1 MAKGQ
6 MSIISVAAMGVGA
19 MVGAGIFSLMGQA
32 ALVAGKYVYVSY
44 LLGGVVAL
52 LSGITYARLG
62 TRYPSAGGILTYF
75 NKGFG
80 LGTTAGAL
88 GLIYFATLAVT
99 VAMVAQAFGAYAA
112 ALLHMAGLHLPQA
125 FLSGFIIIA
134 LGLLNIQGSG
144 AVGRAEVVLV
154 AIKLTILLL
163 LVAVGMPGLVPSAPH
178 HTLDNLNLTD
188 FCGSVGL
195 CFFAYAGYGMMANAA
210 PDLSNPRRML
220 PHAIVLSIGA
230 VTLLYVLLA
239 LVITDKISPEQ
250 LAAHADT
257 AIAAAAAPV
266 LGSAGY
272 VCVAVAALVATASA
286 INATLFSMLRI
297 MDTLARRGELSSR
310 LAVRIWKDGSSG
322 FGGVLLICLLMAV
335 FMRLGQTANIAGGTF
350 LISYMAVY
358 VAHWRLRRET
368 RTPGWQIIPGAMLML
383 GIFIGYMTSLYEKT
397 PHIPALIALIVVAS
411 FLAEKIMRRFDKKTK
426 N

>member
-1 MAKGQ
+1 
-6 MSIISVAAMGVGA
+6 MSIISVAAMGIGA

-44 LLGGVVAL
+44 LLGGIVAL

-80 LGTTAGAL
+80 CGTAAGAL

-99 VAMVAQAFGAYAA
+99 VAMVSQAFGAYGA
-112 ALLHMAGLHLPQA
+112 ALLHMAGLYLPA
-125 FLSGFIIIA
+125 HFLSGFIIIA

-144 AVGRAEVVLV
+144 TVGRAEVVLV

-163 LVAVGMPGLVPSAPH
+163 LVAAGMPGLTPAAPH
-178 HTLDNLNLTD
+178 HTLDDLTLTD

-220 PHAIVLSIGA
+220 PHAIVLAIGA

-239 LVITDKISPEQ
+239 LVITDKIAPAE
-250 LAAHADT
+250 LAEHADT

-266 LGSAGY
+266 LGDVGY
-272 VCVAVAALVATASA
+272 VFVAVAALVATASA

-297 MDTLARRGELSSR
+297 MDTLAQRGELSSR
-310 LAVRIWKDGSSG
+310 LAVRIWKEGSSG
-322 FGGVLLICLLMAV
+322 FGAVLLICLLMSV
-335 FMRLGQTANIAGGTF
+335 FMRLGETANIAGGTF
-350 LISYMAVY
+350 LISYLAVY
-358 VAHWRLRRET
+358 AAHWQLRRET
-368 RTPGWQIIPGAMLML
+368 KTPGWQILPGAVLML
-383 GIFIGYMTSLYEKT
+383 AIFCGYMVSLYEKD
-397 PHIPALIALIVVAS
+397 PFIPAIIAVIIVAA
-411 FLAEKIMRRFDKKTK
+411 FAAETLMHRFDRQGKG
-426 N
+426 

>member
-1 MAKGQ
+1 MGKAR
-6 MSIISVAAMGVGA
+6 MSIVSVAAMGVGA

-32 ALVAGKYVYVSY
+32 ALMAGKYVYASY
-44 LLGGVVAL
+44 LLGGIVAL

-62 TRYPSAGGILTYF
+62 SRYPSAGGILTYF
-75 NKGFG
+75 DKGFG
-80 LGTTAGAL
+80 TGTASGAL

-112 ALLHMAGLHLPQA
+112 ALLHMAGLYLPKA

-144 AVGRAEVVLV
+144 AVGRAEIVLV

-163 LVAVGMPGLVPSAPH
+163 LVAAGMPGVAPASLH
-178 HTLDNLNLTD
+178 HTLDHLSLTD

-266 LGSAGY
+266 LGNIGCIFVS
-272 VCVAVAALVATASA
+272 VAALVATASA
-286 INATLFSMLRI
+286 ANATLFSMLRI

-310 LAVRIWKDGSSG
+310 LAVRIWKNGSSG
-322 FGGVLLICLLMAV
+322 FGCVLLICLLMAV
-335 FMRLGQTANIAGGTF
+335 LMRLGQTANIAGGTF

-368 RTPGWQIIPGAMLML
+368 RTPGWQIIPGAVLML
-383 GIFIGYMTSLYEKT
+383 VIFVGYMVSLYEKT
-397 PHIPALIALIVVAS
+397 PRIPALIALIVVAS
-411 FLAEKIMRRFDKKTK
+411 FLAEKIMRRFDKNSK